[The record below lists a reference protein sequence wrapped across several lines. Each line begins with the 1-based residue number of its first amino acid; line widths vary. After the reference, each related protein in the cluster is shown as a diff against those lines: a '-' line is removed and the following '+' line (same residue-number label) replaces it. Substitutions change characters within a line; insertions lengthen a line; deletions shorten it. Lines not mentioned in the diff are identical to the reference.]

1 MASPSLLSCPIAKA
15 NRFFRVLVLATKCL
29 PAGCQKA
36 TGLLLTPNS
45 ILRPL
50 RAPQA
55 EVIAQGLAFVVVP
68 EETALLQ
75 FGHDE
80 IDEILEALVEV
91 GRHDVEPVRRALGEP
106 FLQRVGDRRRRSAE
120 HPVSARGGVEVV
132 EIAQRH
138 AVASGLRQDGACKGL
153 ASRSA

>member
-1 MASPSLLSCPIAKA
+1 MASPCLLSCPIVKA
-15 NRFFRVLVLATKCL
+15 NEFSRVLVLATRCL

-50 RAPQA
+50 GAPQA

-68 EETALLQ
+68 EETAPLQ

-80 IDEILEALVEV
+80 IDEIFESLVEV
-91 GRHDVEPVRRALGEP
+91 GRHDVEPVGRALAEP
-106 FLQRVGDRRRRSAE
+106 
-120 HPVSARGGVEVV
+120 
-132 EIAQRH
+132 
-138 AVASGLRQDGACKGL
+138 
-153 ASRSA
+153 